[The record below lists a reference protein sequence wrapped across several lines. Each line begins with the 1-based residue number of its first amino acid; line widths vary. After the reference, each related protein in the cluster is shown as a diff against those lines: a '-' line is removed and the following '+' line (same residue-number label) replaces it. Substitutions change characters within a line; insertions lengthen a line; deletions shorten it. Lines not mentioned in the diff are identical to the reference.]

1 MIPFLK
7 KTSIFSYFKFPVFLL
22 FIFLLSSCI
31 PSGPALPQKK
41 ILFIGNSFTDFN
53 NGLDYQLLKFAPN
66 ADTARISP
74 GGYTLQNHW
83 EDTNTLETIRSG
95 EWDVVVLQEQSQTP
109 VINYKAFAEY
119 AQKLN
124 SEIKA
129 AGAETILFMTWER
142 PDSVQYGVT
151 TQALSKNY
159 TYLGNQL
166 GIKVAPAGLA
176 FAKALRERPGLI
188 LYSADGHPTLAGTYL
203 ATAVFYGVIYD
214 QSPVG
219 INYKASLSDE
229 DALFLQTIAAQTLGK

>member
-7 KTSIFSYFKFPVFLL
+7 KSSIFSYFKFPVFLL

-83 EDTNTLETIRSG
+83 EDTSTLETIRSG

-151 TQALSKNY
+151 TQALSNNY

-166 GIKVAPAGLA
+166 GIKVAPVGLA
-176 FAKALRERPGLI
+176 FARALRERPDLI

-219 INYKASLSDE
+219 INYKAGLSDE